1 VSADRLADALTQH
14 RVEERERALRAL
26 LMRPLMMATDPDFA
40 AVRRHAEF
48 LRGWLGRETG
58 WVLRVD
64 RDCARL
70 IKHPADLEDGTRG
83 AAGFNRRRYTLL
95 CLVCAVL
102 ERAEPQITLRTLGER
117 LLDAAADPEL
127 AARGFTFALEQMHE
141 RHDLVH
147 VCRYLLEAR
156 VLHRVAGEEEAYV
169 RHAGDALYDVQ
180 RRALAALLSCTRG
193 PSTFAAGLAPSS
205 LDDRLVAITEE
216 YVPDST
222 EARRTAIRH
231 RLARR
236 LLDDP
241 VVYFDELSVEEGDYL
256 ANQRGAMAA
265 RLRAATGLKPE
276 LRAEGLALVDPDGE
290 LTDTALPA
298 EGTVAHAT
306 LLVAQFLATQ
316 MRVDPQ
322 RRVPDSEI
330 EAFLRGAVDHY
341 GRYWRK
347 AARDPGAETELCQ
360 EALVRLA
367 ALKLVQ
373 RWQGSARARPALAR
387 FAVSEPQVRA
397 PAQMGFSLA

>member
-1 VSADRLADALTQH
+1 VSANRLADALAEH
-14 RVEERERALRAL
+14 HVEERERALRAL
-26 LMRPLMMATDPDFA
+26 LMRPLMVATDPDFA
-40 AVRRHAEF
+40 AIRRHAEF
-48 LRGWLGRETG
+48 LRGWFGRETG
-58 WVLRVD
+58 WVLRID

-70 IKHPADLEDGTRG
+70 VKHPADLEDGTRG

-102 ERAEPQITLRTLGER
+102 ERAETQITLRTLGER
-117 LLDAAADPEL
+117 LLDAASDPEL
-127 AARGFTFALEQMHE
+127 AVRGFTFALEHMHE

-147 VCRYLLEAR
+147 VCRYLLEAK

-180 RRALAALLSCTRG
+180 RRALASLLSCTRG
-193 PSTFAAGLAPSS
+193 PSTFAAGLGPAS
-205 LDDRLVAITEE
+205 LDDRLAAIIEE
-216 YVPDST
+216 YVPDSM
-222 EARRTAIRH
+222 EGRRTAIRH

-241 VVYFDELSVEEGDYL
+241 VVYFDELSVEESEYL

-265 RLRAATGLKPE
+265 RLRAATGLMPE
-276 LRAEGLALVDPDGE
+276 LRAEGLALVDADGE

-306 LLVAQFLATQ
+306 LLVAQFLGTQ
-316 MRVDPQ
+316 MRADPE
-322 RRVPDSEI
+322 RRVPDPEI
-330 EAFLRGAVDHY
+330 AAFLKGAADQY

-347 AARDPGAETELCQ
+347 AARDPGAETELAE
-360 EALVRLA
+360 EALARLA

-373 RWQGSARARPALAR
+373 RWQGGAKARPALAR
-387 FAVSEPQVRA
+387 FAVSEPEVRA
-397 PAQMGFSLA
+397 TAQMGLPLA

>member
-1 VSADRLADALTQH
+1 MTTDRVADALTQH

-26 LMRPLMMATDPDFA
+26 LMRPLMTASDPDFA
-40 AVRRHAEF
+40 AVRRHADF

-70 IKHPADLEDGTRG
+70 SKHPADLEDGTRG

-117 LLDAAADPEL
+117 LLDVAADPEL
-127 AARGFTFALEQMHE
+127 AVRGFSFTLEQMHE
-141 RHDLVH
+141 RHELVH
-147 VCRYLLEAR
+147 VCRYLLDAT

-169 RHAGDALYDVQ
+169 RHAGDALYDVH

-193 PSTFAAGLAPSS
+193 PSTFAATVAPSS
-205 LDDRLVAITEE
+205 LADRLGALTEE
-216 YVPDST
+216 YVPDT
-222 EARRTAIRH
+222 PEGRRTAVRH

-241 VVYFDELSVEEGDYL
+241 VVYFDELSGEERDYL

-265 RLRAATGLKPE
+265 RLCTATALKPE
-276 LRAEGLALVDPDGE
+276 LRAEGLALVDQDGE

-298 EGTVAHAT
+298 EGTLAHAT

-316 MRVDPQ
+316 SRDDAA
-322 RRVPDSEI
+322 RRVPDSETA
-330 EAFLRGAVDHY
+330 AFVRRAADQY

-360 EALVRLA
+360 EALARLE

-373 RWQGSARARPALAR
+373 RWPGSAKARPALSR
-387 FAVSEPQVRA
+387 FAVSEPQMTA
-397 PAQMGFSLA
+397 SSQSDLALA